1 MISAKIMEISSI
13 DGDTAKVSADGLT
26 QNVSLDIID
35 TRPVL
40 GDRVIV
46 HAGVALRLVDE
57 VAAEKSLSLI
67 REMVDYDLQ

>member
-13 DGDTAKVSADGLT
+13 DGDTAKVSADGLA
-26 QNVSLDIID
+26 QNISLDVID

-46 HAGVALRLVDE
+46 HGGFALHIVDE

-67 REMVDYDLQ
+67 HEMINHDL